1 MRRSRSFQPAAPEL
15 LEDRIST
22 SGFPV
27 YESLPL
33 NSFKNG
39 LGGVLQGSMIALTDA
54 QEEGFRFGW
63 GGRQLASGTVVV
75 ASSNHN
81 PRVYLMKA
89 NSLTVW
95 DFRLGHPFLHVFTSR
110 DVADGS
116 LARTAIA
123 DGWPWAGQIVDH
135 TTIVPKINLPLTGE
149 TSGSYV
155 VTTGS
160 QVGALNIE
168 LGTKALGA
176 ANETGIVPQRG
187 VVSPL
192 GAVRVNGTLT
202 VNPSVDSGRIQGVLE
217 VRSTAGSVKLDVN
230 GPSLA
235 VSNSNSFTEDATYQI
250 ESGSGTIRFAHGSG
264 TISFDFGPQTPSTGS
279 QVAAQPGETGT
290 ASVRFTGAGA
300 GPAHAFSSHPLA

>member
-1 MRRSRSFQPAAPEL
+1 MRRSRSFQPAIPEL

-135 TTIVPKINLPLTGE
+135 TTIVPKINLPLTGQTFGSYVA
-149 TSGSYV
+149 TSGSQ
-155 VTTGS
+155 G
-160 QVGALNIE
+160 GGLNLE

-176 ANETGIVPQRG
+176 AFGTGIAPQKG

-202 VNPSVDSGRIQGVLE
+202 SNPAVDSGRIQGVIE

-230 GPSLA
+230 GPA
-235 VSNSNSFTEDATYQI
+235 PAGSNSASFTDVGTYQI
-250 ESGSGTIRFAHGSG
+250 DSGSGTIRFAHGSG
-264 TISFDFGPQTPSTGS
+264 TISFAFGPQTPSTGA

-290 ASVRFTGAGA
+290 ASVTFAGA
-300 GPAHAFSSHPLA
+300 GSAHGFPSRAFA